1 LTDIREP
8 LGRELAF
15 THMDSLTHIALG
27 AAVGTAVLG
36 RKVGPRAALWG
47 AACGTLPDLDV
58 LVPYG
63 DPVRDLTFHRA
74 SSHSLFWLTIASP
87 ALAWLIARL
96 QRRAGATFREWL
108 ALVWLALVTHPLL
121 DALTVYGTQLLL
133 PFSDYPVGVGSVF
146 IIDPLYT
153 VPLIIGAAAALRL
166 RLKDPARAAR
176 WNVAGLAAST
186 LYLGWTV
193 AAQSHVEGVVHRSLA
208 ASPIADGRVLVTPTP
223 FNSILWRVVV
233 MDDDGYH
240 EGYYSLLDDVASVD
254 FEHHASQRSLLEPV
268 RDAWNVRRLA
278 WFSKGFYRVSEAAP
292 EQPLETGSIGSLRQV
307 LGFVDT
313 ADAAGTALGRRHAAI
328 VMTDLRMGQTP
339 WFVFSFVVAGRV
351 GERVVPVTGHQLPM
365 RRLPADALAQL
376 WHRAIG
382 GRMAGFQPLR
392 EPNPTDPTTGTSK
405 PEVYERASRSPQT
418 TH

>member
-1 LTDIREP
+1 
-8 LGRELAF
+8 
-15 THMDSLTHIALG
+15 MDSLTHIALG

-63 DPVRDLTFHRA
+63 DPVRDFTFHRA
-74 SSHSLFWLTIASP
+74 STHSLLWLTVAAP
-87 ALAWLIARL
+87 AIAWLIARL
-96 QRRAGATFREWL
+96 QRRAGATLREWL
-108 ALVWLALVTHPLL
+108 ALVWLALITHPLL

-133 PFSDYPVGVGSVF
+133 PFSDYPVGVASVF

-153 VPLIIGAAAALRL
+153 VPLIIGMAAALRL
-166 RLKDPARAAR
+166 RSKNPARAAR
-176 WNVAGLAAST
+176 WNAAGLVAST

-208 ASPIADGRVLVTPTP
+208 GSPVVDGRVLVTPTP

-240 EGYYSLLDDVASVD
+240 EGYYSLLDDVAAVD
-254 FEHHASQRSLLEPV
+254 FEFHASQRTLLEPV
-268 RDAWNVRRLA
+268 RDAWNVQRLA
-278 WFSKGFYRVSEAAP
+278 WFSKGFYLASEAAP
-292 EQPLETGSIGSLRQV
+292 EQRVATGSTSSLRQV
-307 LGFVDT
+307 LDLVET
-313 ADAAGTALGRRHAAI
+313 VQAAGSARVAHRPAI

-339 WFVFSFVVAGRV
+339 WFVFSFVVAERD
-351 GERVVPVTGHQLPM
+351 GESVVSVPSLQLPM

-376 WHRAIG
+376 WHRGIG
-382 GRMAGFQPLR
+382 GRMAGFQSPPEL
-392 EPNPTDPTTGTSK
+392 NPTDPTTGTSK
-405 PEVYERASRSPQT
+405 PEVYERVSRSPQT
-418 TH
+418 SH